1 METFQED
8 KSKNIVQVF
17 EAKANHALAN
27 LRSKLLNGSLTI
39 ELYVGVMKP
48 LTEPDGHDLVNFIS
62 NTIKPYSVGWSNVID
77 YMELGNLHDLCRAIS
92 SHGNV
97 AHYGYSMNWPT
108 ETFGAN
114 IIDYEMCHQY
124 DAAHYLLDMALG
136 ENFHGGNPKK
146 MHIHKAL
153 MTSAGASELFKCPD
167 HDTPM
172 NSTSFIASYMTRDH
186 WIEYF
191 FCKAGGTKEVG
202 KCFGS
207 SSQFRYQETN
217 SGFNTPSMPL
227 NIVIPSPLH
236 RISTQI
242 YLGWTYDPKLKLQKT
257 VLPPSET
264 AMIMLSSVLDALRF
278 VN

>member
-1 METFQED
+1 
-8 KSKNIVQVF
+8 
-17 EAKANHALAN
+17 
-27 LRSKLLNGSLTI
+27 
-39 ELYVGVMKP
+39 
-48 LTEPDGHDLVNFIS
+48 
-62 NTIKPYSVGWSNVID
+62 
-77 YMELGNLHDLCRAIS
+77 
-92 SHGNV
+92 
-97 AHYGYSMNWPT
+97 
-108 ETFGAN
+108 
-114 IIDYEMCHQY
+114 
-124 DAAHYLLDMALG
+124 
-136 ENFHGGNPKK
+136 
-146 MHIHKAL
+146 

-227 NIVIPSPLH
+227 NIVIPSTLH
-236 RISTQI
+236 RISTQV

-264 AMIMLSSVLDALRF
+264 DMMMLSSVLGDLGF
-278 VN
+278 MN